1 MNVQNAKVIWSQAK
15 ETKEEKERQAEMK
28 KQAKQKHKK
37 KMLSLLDLKP
47 LPEVETPNL
56 QNCLINCQKES
67 QQINVVEL
75 KLVEEEG
82 EGFFESVEELES
94 WKKC

>member
-1 MNVQNAKVIWSQAK
+1 MKFQKTQAMQKPGVSQADNFTKFRVQIAKVNVQNAKVIWSQAK
-15 ETKEEKERQAEMK
+15 ETKEEKERQAELK

-37 KMLSLLDLKP
+37 RMLSLLDLKP

-67 QQINVVEL
+67 
-75 KLVEEEG
+75 
-82 EGFFESVEELES
+82 
-94 WKKC
+94 